1 VFERSVVPTGLR
13 LIWTAFL
20 ALGMPGYFRT
30 PLRGCVLAVLL
41 RLISAVGAGAYRC
54 GLGYGGCDDGFGAV
68 IAIDGMHKMA
78 SISAAGMNK
87 VLSYLALKNGG
98 LEL

>member
-1 VFERSVVPTGLR
+1 LDGVPGAGNAGLFSD
-13 LIWTAFL
+13 APPGL
-20 ALGMPGYFRT
+20 AL
-30 PLRGCVLAVLL
+30 LL